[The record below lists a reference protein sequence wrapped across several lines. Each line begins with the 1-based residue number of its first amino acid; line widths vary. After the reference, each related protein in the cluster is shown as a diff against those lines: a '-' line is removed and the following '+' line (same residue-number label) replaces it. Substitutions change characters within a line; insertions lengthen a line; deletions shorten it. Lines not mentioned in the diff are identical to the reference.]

1 MTTFPTISD
10 LYSMP
15 KKFPS
20 DKEIGIEIEMEGRHL
35 NIKRNRTWNQKGD
48 GSLRGD
54 ETIEYVLQA
63 PTPLKFIKRDLTK
76 LLGMLFDTKD
86 KRKAVLRPSDRCGVH
101 IHINVQNLTFFEV
114 FNFMF
119 LYLMFEEVLVGY
131 CGKSREGNLFCLRAK
146 DAEYFIDCMIDC
158 KKSSDLTDLHKSRD
172 TLRYSSMNPGAIFK
186 FGSVEFRSLKTPND
200 LLDIE
205 EWARILYQIKEASL
219 RFDEPVHI
227 IEAYSREGE
236 DRFFD
241 SILGRWADL
250 IRRKVKDVDQKLL
263 NGVRIT
269 QDIAY
274 TEMITTPMTL
284 NDLKGTPK
292 KKKSMVFDRHGM
304 RIFDAVPM
312 PGAVYANVDMKRQNI
327 PDEPPNEAAPGEEG
341 GEAIRPAPRRSRVV
355 RPQDHGMH
363 IPDGMVLIRHGD
375 GRLQM
380 VNEGE
385 GVGDER
391 EENNVEREVARGNE

>member
-1 MTTFPTISD
+1 MTTFPAISD

-15 KKFPS
+15 KKYAP

-35 NIKRNRTWNQKGD
+35 GIKRNRTWNQKGD
-48 GSLRGD
+48 GSLRG
-54 ETIEYVLQA
+54 EEVMEYVLQA
-63 PTPLKFIKRDLTK
+63 PTPLKFVKRDLTK

-86 KRKAVLRPSDRCGVH
+86 KRKAMLRPSDRCGVH
-101 IHINVQNLTFFEV
+101 IHINVQNLNFFEV

-119 LYLMFEEVLVGY
+119 LYLMFEEILVGY

-158 KKSSDLTDLHKSRD
+158 KKSSDLADLYKSRD
-172 TLRYSSMNPGAIFK
+172 SLRYSSMNPGAIFK

-219 RFDEPVHI
+219 RFDEPVHV

-241 SILGRWADL
+241 SVLGRWADL
-250 IRRKVKDVDQKLL
+250 IRRKVKNVDEKLL

-274 TEMITTPMTL
+274 TEMITTPVTL
-284 NDLKGTPK
+284 NDLKGVPRKGK
-292 KKKSMVFDRHGM
+292 KVRYEWDASNIHMPPSLLSVNMIRAEERPHDR
-304 RIFDAVPM
+304 
-312 PGAVYANVDMKRQNI
+312 
-327 PDEPPNEAAPGEEG
+327 PPEAAPVEEAV
-341 GEAIRPAPRRSRVV
+341 EEPRRRRSRVV
-355 RPQDHGMH
+355 NHRERGLRAPPGQVLVQH
-363 IPDGMVLIRHGD
+363 PDGILEWRG
-375 GRLQM
+375 
-380 VNEGE
+380 EGE
-385 GVGDER
+385 GLGGGDE
-391 EENNVEREVARGNE
+391 